1 MSGPPPIIT
10 LTTDFGLQDPYVAA
24 MKGAILTINPTARL
38 VDVSHAIRP
47 QAIEQAAFVLAAAWP
62 YFPTDAIHVAVVD
75 PAVGSGRRA
84 LALRAAGATFVGPDN
99 GVLSAALPDDVR
111 AAAGDSP
118 HGRLPAPVGLPPA
131 YRAVSLT
138 NERFFRTPVSSTFHG
153 RDIFGP
159 VAAHLSLG
167 VALEELGEPVERIIA
182 LPPFRARRQP
192 DGSLRGRVL
201 HIDAFGN
208 LITDVRLEDLP
219 SRERRHRG
227 GGPHSRGGERHV
239 RARGGPAGGDR
250 EQRLSGD
257 SGAGRKRGRPA
268 EGGARSGSGRS
279 PSLRSAN

>member
-10 LTTDFGLQDPYVAA
+10 LTTDFGLQDHYVAA

-62 YFPTDAIHVAVVD
+62 YFPPDAIHVAVVD

-99 GVLSAALPDDVR
+99 VVLSAALPDDVR
-111 AAAGDSP
+111 EAAGDSP
-118 HGRLPAPVGLPPA
+118 YGRLSAPIALPAS
-131 YRAVSLT
+131 YRAVLLT
-138 NERFFRTPVSSTFHG
+138 NERFFRRPVSSTFHG

-167 VALEELGEPVERIIA
+167 AALEELGEPVDRIIA

-208 LITDVRLEDLP
+208 LTTDVRVEDLP
-219 SRERRHRG
+219 SRNAVIE
-227 GGPHSRGGERHV
+227 V
-239 RARGGPAGGDR
+239 
-250 EQRLSGD
+250 
-257 SGAGRKRGRPA
+257 AGRTIEGVSATYEPGADLRAVTGSSGYLEIASPGGSAAALLKA
-268 EGGARSGSGRS
+268 ELGLTVVVRSR
-279 PSLRSAN
+279 

>member
-10 LTTDFGLQDPYVAA
+10 LTTDFGLQDSYVAA

-47 QAIEQAAFVLAAAWP
+47 QTIEQAAFVLAAAWP
-62 YFPTDAIHVAVVD
+62 YFPPDAIHVVVVD

-111 AAAGDSP
+111 MAAVDSP
-118 HGRLPAPVGLPPA
+118 YGRLSAPVDLPSS

-167 VALEELGEPVERIIA
+167 VMLEELGEPVEQIIA

-219 SRERRHRG
+219 SQNAVIE
-227 GGPHSRGGERHV
+227 V
-239 RARGGPAGGDR
+239 
-250 EQRLSGD
+250 
-257 SGAGRKRGRPA
+257 AGRTVEGVSATYEAGADLRAVTGSSGYLEIAAPGGSAATVLKA
-268 EGGARSGSGRS
+268 ELGLTVVVRSR
-279 PSLRSAN
+279 

>member
-1 MSGPPPIIT
+1 MSGPPSIIT

-24 MKGAILTINPTARL
+24 MKGAILTINPTVRL
-38 VDVSHAIRP
+38 VDVSHTIRP

-62 YFPTDAIHVAVVD
+62 YFPPDAIHVAVVD
-75 PAVGSGRRA
+75 PAVGSERRA
-84 LALRAAGATFVGPDN
+84 LALRAAGTTFVGPDN
-99 GVLSAALPDDVR
+99 GVLSTALPDDAR
-111 AAAGDSP
+111 TAAVDSP
-118 HGRLPAPVGLPPA
+118 NRRLSAPVGLPPG

-167 VALEELGEPVERIIA
+167 VALEELGEPVEQIVA
-182 LPPFRARRQP
+182 LPPFRARRQA

-219 SRERRHRG
+219 SAKIVIE
-227 GGPHSRGGERHV
+227 V
-239 RARGGPAGGDR
+239 
-250 EQRLSGD
+250 
-257 SGAGRKRGRPA
+257 AGRTVEGLSATYGPGADLRAVTGSSGYLEIAAPGASAAAVLKA
-268 EGGARSGSGRS
+268 ELGLTVVVRSR
-279 PSLRSAN
+279 